1 MIKIY
6 KMKNNVNAGY
16 LRELNIHAINNG
28 FIIKILPNN
37 NGLFS
42 KRIQKENSKNVEF
55 EIVLYVRIDS
65 KIYYETKYID
75 KLCFDEINK
84 LKNDNFI
91 EEATIDE
98 YLLL

>member
-16 LRELNIHAINNG
+16 LRELNIHYMNND
-28 FIIKILPNN
+28 FIMKLFPNN

-55 EIVLYVRIDS
+55 EIVLYVKIAS

-75 KLCFDEINK
+75 KLCFNEISK
-84 LKNDNFI
+84 LKNDNYI
-91 EEATIDE
+91 EESSIDE
-98 YLLL
+98 DLLL